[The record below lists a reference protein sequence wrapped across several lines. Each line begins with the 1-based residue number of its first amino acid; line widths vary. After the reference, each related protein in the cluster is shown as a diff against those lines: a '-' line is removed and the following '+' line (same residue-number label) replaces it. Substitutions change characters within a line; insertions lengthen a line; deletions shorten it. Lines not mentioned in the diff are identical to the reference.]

1 MSVNNHPHQCN
12 KHHCHNEDSIPLL
25 PLQIPHKQD
34 ISYYHLNIY
43 QNQTKQANDN
53 SNNLL

>member
-25 PLQIPHKQD
+25 PLQILHKQD

-43 QNQTKQANDN
+43 QNQSKQANDN
-53 SNNLL
+53 PKNLL

>member
-34 ISYYHLNIY
+34 ISYYHLNINQY
-43 QNQTKQANDN
+43 QSKQANDN